1 MRSQL
6 KETGY
11 AHRAII
17 DPAIKPVEYLL
28 TQREACVIWF

>member
-6 KETGY
+6 KETGD
-11 AHRAII
+11 AHRAIT
-17 DPAIKPVEYLL
+17 DLSIKPVECLL